1 MSSFRQDS
9 SPPNH
14 NHKEFFTMTAE
25 EAIKEIEA
33 QSNGTC
39 VKGFQVISM
48 CEDDIEMYGDKE
60 LKERFAKM
68 TEWQKEKLLSLLM
81 DEVYETMEESESYGF
96 GNMFR
101 DTLKYI
107 DEENR
112 RGELYANSE
121 E

>member
-1 MSSFRQDS
+1 
-9 SPPNH
+9 
-14 NHKEFFTMTAE
+14 MTAE
-25 EAIKEIEA
+25 EAIREIEA
-33 QSNGTC
+33 QSSNG

-48 CEDDIEMYGDKE
+48 DEDDIEMYGDKE

-68 TEWQKEKLLSLLM
+68 TDRQKAKLLSLLM
-81 DEVYETMEESESYGF
+81 DEVYDTMEQAEPYGF

-101 DTLKYI
+101 DTLVFI

-112 RGELYANSE
+112 RGELYAECNGE

>member
-1 MSSFRQDS
+1 
-9 SPPNH
+9 
-14 NHKEFFTMTAE
+14 MTAE

-48 CEDDIEMYGDKE
+48 DEEDIEMYGDKE

-68 TEWQKEKLLSLLM
+68 TDWQKEKLLSLLM
-81 DEVYETMEESESYGF
+81 DEVYGTMEESESYGF

-101 DTLKYI
+101 DTLKLI

>member
-1 MSSFRQDS
+1 
-9 SPPNH
+9 
-14 NHKEFFTMTAE
+14 MTAE
-25 EAIKEIEA
+25 EAIKAIKEIDA
-33 QSNGTC
+33 QC
-39 VKGFQVISM
+39 VSGFQVISM
-48 CEDDIEMYGDKE
+48 CEDDIEIYGDKE

-68 TEWQKEKLLSLLM
+68 TDRQKAKLLSLLM
-81 DEVYETMEESESYGF
+81 DEVYDTMEVAEPYGF

-101 DTLKYI
+101 DTLKFM

>member
-1 MSSFRQDS
+1 MS
-9 SPPNH
+9 
-14 NHKEFFTMTAE
+14 KTAFITGASRGIGR
-25 EAIKEIEA
+25 AIA
-33 QSNGTC
+33 QT
-39 VKGFQVISM
+39 
-48 CEDDIEMYGDKE
+48 
-60 LKERFAKM
+60 FAGAGYNLALCCHHS
-68 TEWQKEKLLSLLM
+68 KEKLLSLLM

-101 DTLKYI
+101 DTLKFI